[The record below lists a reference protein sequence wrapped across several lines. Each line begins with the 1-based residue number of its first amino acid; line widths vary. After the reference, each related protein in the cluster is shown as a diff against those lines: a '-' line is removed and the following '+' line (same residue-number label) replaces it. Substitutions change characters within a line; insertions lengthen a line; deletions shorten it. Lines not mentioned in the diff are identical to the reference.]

1 MPAMASA
8 PRILLVKTSS
18 LGDVIHNLPVAT
30 DIRRAL
36 PGAVTDWV
44 CEPPYAPLVA
54 LHPAVNRVFPL
65 PLRALK
71 KRWYSPSVWR
81 EFRARRNELS
91 AETYDLIIDTQG
103 LVKSAWIAS
112 FATGPRAGYDEASAR
127 EPLAARNYQQ
137 HHAVSRELHAVVRN
151 RALAG
156 AALGYAPDGLADY
169 GLASRSFKAWP
180 DLARPY
186 AVFLHATSRADK
198 MWPTA
203 SWIALGLALQA
214 QGIGIVLP
222 WGSPNELAESERIAS
237 GLASNDSARV
247 WVPPPMA
254 LPSVA
259 DVLAFSHLV
268 VGVDTGLA
276 HLAVALNRP
285 TIGLYCATDPGLT
298 GLFGDERAVNLG
310 GIRSAPSVEHV
321 LVTLKQIGVAR

>member
-1 MPAMASA
+1 MASA

-30 DIRRAL
+30 DIRHAL
-36 PGAVTDWV
+36 PDASIDWV

-71 KRWYSPSVWR
+71 KRWYSPMVWR
-81 EFRARRNELS
+81 EFRARRKALS
-91 AETYDLIIDTQG
+91 AETFDLIIDTQG

-112 FATGPRAGYDEASAR
+112 FATGARAGYDEASAR
-127 EPLAARNYQQ
+127 EPLAARNYQH

-156 AALGYAPDGLADY
+156 AALGYVPDGLADY
-169 GLASRSFKAWP
+169 GLASRRFQASP

-203 SWIALGLALQA
+203 NWVALGQVLQA
-214 QGIGIVLP
+214 QGMGIVLP
-222 WGSPNELAESERIAS
+222 WGSPDERAESERIA
-237 GLASNDSARV
+237 GALARDGSARA
-247 WVPPPMA
+247 WVPPSLP

-285 TIGLYCATDPGLT
+285 TVGLYCATDPGLT

-310 GIRSAPSVEHV
+310 GINSAPEVDEV
-321 LVTLKQIGVAR
+321 LATLKQLGVAR